1 MKTPLAFAIMLLSAS
16 FTFAQN
22 NDKVTFVQSEKF
34 GDQTL
39 PFSPAVIVGNTIYLS
54 GQIGGADGALV
65 PGGIIPET
73 KQIMEN
79 IKKVLEQNGS
89 SMDNV
94 VKCTCMLA
102 DIGEW
107 DKMNSEYVKYFP
119 AHKPA
124 RSAFGTSGLA
134 KGARVEIECIAVK

>member
-1 MKTPLAFAIMLLSAS
+1 MKTTFAITLLVCSAIA
-16 FTFAQN
+16 TLAQE
-22 NDKVTFVQSEKF
+22 KVTYVQSEKL
-34 GDQTL
+34 GNQTL
-39 PFSPAVIVGNTIYLS
+39 PFSPAVIVGNIIYLS
-54 GQIGGADGALV
+54 GQIGSADGALV

-73 KQIMEN
+73 KQVMEN

-89 SMDNV
+89 SMDKI

-102 DIGEW
+102 DIAEW

-119 AHKPA
+119 THKPA
-124 RSAFGTSGLA
+124 RSALGANGLA